1 MTKIHFLA
9 MAAAVAVIG
18 LSAGDA
24 SAASCRARVAG
35 TGTGQGLAGL
45 GTESARTAATIDW
58 QAKVRKSYG
67 HRFANVAKA
76 TSVKMDCAVGAILQ
90 AKCVMTARPC
100 R

>member
-1 MTKIHFLA
+1 MTRIKLLT
-9 MAAAVAVIG
+9 MAAAVAVT
-18 LSAGDA
+18 AFATTAADA
-24 SAASCRARVAG
+24 ATCRARLAG

-45 GTESARTAATIDW
+45 GTESAKTAATTDW
-58 QAKVRKSYG
+58 QANARKRFG

-76 TSVKMDCAVGAILQ
+76 QGVKMDCAAGAILQ